1 MKRPRAK
8 WASPAEVASVR
19 EQASAKLHN
28 ALLVELR
35 SYPVGSPERTETY
48 VMLQQIMTA
57 ADARK
62 ANR

>member
-1 MKRPRAK
+1 MRKLLAK
-8 WASPAEVASVR
+8 WASPVEVIRLR
-19 EQASAKLHN
+19 ELAAAKLHN

-62 ANR
+62 AKR